1 MSHIRMIK
9 MVGMIRMIGWDVLD
23 FLQDVVQMKPGV
35 YPVIYYGISEK
46 FSKPAVFRCLKQ
58 DSHTTYRG
66 LPPKATLLDC
76 LPVLPLRN
84 RLDYIRARSRG
95 ALVVSF
101 IEAAE
106 SP

>member
-1 MSHIRMIK
+1 MKAASRPQTMAKPDFIARERESLQTSAACPIK
-9 MVGMIRMIGWDVLD
+9 KGSPPSSVVL
-23 FLQDVVQMKPGV
+23 
-35 YPVIYYGISEK
+35 
-46 FSKPAVFRCLKQ
+46 SKI
-58 DSHTTYRG
+58 HTPLTAASLR
-66 LPPKATLLDC
+66 KATLLDC